1 MDSKIA
7 PQQYIDQPVYIED
20 SDTLAQYCGRWM
32 QCELLALDTE
42 FIRTDTFY
50 PKGALLQISDG
61 IDCFLIDPLAIDD
74 FSPLVAILI
83 DPGIVKVVHSCSEDL
98 EVFECLFGVVPSPL
112 IDTQIAA
119 GMDGHGFSLGYQA
132 MTQALLG
139 IHVEKGETRS
149 NWLQR
154 PLTASQ
160 IHYAALDVAY
170 LPAMYHLLLDSLTAK
185 GRLDWLHE
193 ECRGLVEIEPDE
205 QKISQYYKKVK
216 SAWKLSARE
225 LTFLQLLT
233 TWREQLA
240 RDKNMP
246 RGRVL
251 KDRCCFD
258 LARLRPTA
266 ASDLGAVKELPGQFV
281 RRYGET
287 VMSMVV
293 QAANVASEHCVES
306 LPRPLPPES
315 NSLVKALKSH
325 VLSRAEQLRLAPE
338 VLARKRDYEAL
349 LRSGAGGSSYQ
360 LPLSLSGWRRGVIG
374 DELLALARGRK

>member
-1 MDSKIA
+1 MDSKTSM
-7 PQQYIDQPVYIED
+7 QEYNDQPVYIED
-20 SDTLAQYCGRWM
+20 NDTLLQYCRQWA
-32 QCELLALDTE
+32 QCDLLALDTE

-61 IDCFLIDPLAIDD
+61 VGCFLIDPLAIND
-74 FSPLVAILI
+74 FAPLVAILT

-132 MTQALLG
+132 MTQALLD

-185 GRLDWLHE
+185 GRLGWLQE
-193 ECRGLVEIEPDE
+193 ECRALVEIEPDE
-205 QKISQYYKKVK
+205 QKIKQYYMKVK
-216 SAWKLSARE
+216 SAWKLSSRE

-233 TWREQLA
+233 QWREQLA
-240 RDKNMP
+240 RDRNMP

-258 LARLRPTA
+258 LARLRPA
-266 ASDLGAVKELPGQFV
+266 SASDLGAVKELPGQFV
-281 RRYGET
+281 RRYGEA
-287 VMSMVV
+287 VMAMVA
-293 QAANVASEHCVES
+293 QAANVASEHCVDS

-315 NSLVKALKSH
+315 NSLMKMLKSH
-325 VLSRAEQLRLAPE
+325 VLSRAEQLQLAPE
-338 VLARKRDYEAL
+338 VLARKKDYEAL
-349 LRSGAGGSSYQ
+349 LRSAAAGSYQ
-360 LPLSLSGWRRGVIG
+360 LPLSLCGWRKSVIG
-374 DELLALARGRK
+374 DELLALAQRQQK